1 MSILTRLVPI
11 FAALLGGLAILAGC
25 GEAPAMPAEGAVEA
39 EKVGDRFSVYALD
52 TESWW
57 DQTGEMRALG
67 SLEGRVQVLAMVY
80 THCAHTCPRIVA
92 DMLQLEAMTEEL
104 GKEVG
109 FVLVSIDPDRDQPGR
124 LASFAEG
131 IGLDPARWTLL
142 QGTDDGTRA
151 LAALL
156 GVRYRQEA
164 DREIAHTN
172 ELTVLSPAGEIVHQ
186 RKGLDEPLEHTLD
199 ALVAAADTP
208 PGSDPARR

>member
-1 MSILTRLVPI
+1 MSMLTRRVPVL
-11 FAALLGGLAILAGC
+11 AALVGGLALLAGC
-25 GEAPAMPAEGAVEA
+25 SEAPAMPGAEVE
-39 EKVGDRFSVYALD
+39 EGDRFSVYALD

-57 DQTGEMRALG
+57 DQTGEMRSLN
-67 SLEGRVQVLAMVY
+67 SLEGRVQVVAMVY

-92 DMLQLEAMTEEL
+92 DMLQLEAMTEGLDE
-104 GKEVG
+104 EVG

-124 LASFAEG
+124 LTSFADG

-142 QGTDDGTRA
+142 KGTDDGTRA

-164 DREIAHTN
+164 DLEIAHTN
-172 ELTVLSPAGEIVHQ
+172 ELTVLNPAGEIVHQ

-199 ALVAAADTP
+199 ALVAAAGNP
-208 PGSDPARR
+208 PGSNPIPR